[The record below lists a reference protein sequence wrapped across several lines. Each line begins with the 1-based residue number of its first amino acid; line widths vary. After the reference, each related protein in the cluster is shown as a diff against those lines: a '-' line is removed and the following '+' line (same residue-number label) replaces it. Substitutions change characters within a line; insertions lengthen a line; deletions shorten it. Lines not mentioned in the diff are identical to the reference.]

1 MSGKSHLN
9 MTASASGTHTY
20 PAPPAPDDRPS
31 PLVNASPAGAKASRK
46 PRVLLAAAI
55 IAGLAVAGA
64 WVVLNSAGGAAGA
77 ADLGPTAA
85 VTRGPLVY
93 SVTESGEVEAERRK
107 VIANELRYPAIIKS
121 VVPEGTAVKEGDTII
136 EFECKELIDDIEKGK
151 ITVTAAEDAN
161 TQARENLLLKKEE
174 VGAAVRTAEQAVVD
188 ANSNLKK
195 YIEIEGQTKL
205 DDANSAI
212 ATAKQ
217 DLLLAQAKL
226 DFKLKVNADEDL
238 KSPFSKNDIEAEKLG
253 VFKLGL
259 AEKKAKNAL
268 VMLMKYDH
276 PRQIK
281 TYEIAV
287 ENAKLALLRAQLE
300 SRSGISKAEAALAA
314 AKATFEMQDRQLKE
328 LLEDAGKMVMKADK
342 EGLVVYDTGSS
353 RWYSTDVRVEIG
365 AKINPRQQLMI
376 IPDLTTLQ
384 IRTKVYEAII
394 DDVRPGLT
402 AHVKLENKPD
412 QTFSGKIIRVG
423 VLPDSQNRWLNPGV
437 KVFSVIVK
445 LDQDIE
451 GLRPGMSSEVEI
463 ELAKLDSVLSVPIAS
478 VYSEQD
484 KTFCYRV
491 EGGGYKRAPVQLGR
505 MNNTYVQILSGLQAG
520 DRVLLAPPS
529 GEQVNMGKPK
539 AEEKDD
545 EAKDMPPGMS
555 KGKGEAKAPR
565 NGPDD
570 GKGGAKAPKEGR
582 QGMTPGA
589 GKSPGAKGDGKNAGP
604 RGEAG
609 GGGNGGGRST

>member
-1 MSGKSHLN
+1 

-31 PLVNASPAGAKASRK
+31 PPVNAPASGVKARRK
-46 PRVLLAAAI
+46 PRVAILAVL
-55 IAGLAVAGA
+55 IAGLALAGA
-64 WVVLNSAGGAAGA
+64 WVVLNPAGGAAGG
-77 ADLGPTAA
+77 ADFGPAVA

-93 SVTESGEVEAERRK
+93 SVTESGDVEAERRK

-161 TQARENLLLKKEE
+161 TQARENLLLKMEE
-174 VGAAVRTAEQAVVD
+174 VGAAVRTAGQALVD
-188 ANSNLKK
+188 ANSDLKK
-195 YIEIEGQTKL
+195 YMEIEGQTKL

-217 DLLLAQAKL
+217 DLLLAEAKL
-226 DFKLKVNADEDL
+226 DFKLKVNADEEL
-238 KSPFSKNDIEAEKLG
+238 KSPFSKNDIDAEQLG
-253 VFKLGL
+253 VYKLKL
-259 AEKKAKNAL
+259 ARKKAENAL
-268 VMLMKYDH
+268 EMLIKYDH
-276 PRQIK
+276 PRQIR

-287 ENAKLALLRAQLE
+287 DNAKLALLRAQLE

-328 LLEDAGKMVMKADK
+328 LLEDAGKMVIKADK

-463 ELAKLDSVLSVPIAS
+463 ELAKLDNVLSVPIAS

-491 EGGGYKRAPVQLGR
+491 EGSGGYKRAPVQLGR

-520 DRVLLAPPS
+520 ERVLLAPPA
-529 GEQVNMGKPK
+529 GEQVEMSKPK
-539 AEEKDD
+539 AEEEDD
-545 EAKDMPPGMS
+545 ASKDMPPGMS

-589 GKSPGAKGDGKNAGP
+589 GKNAGQRGDAAP
-604 RGEAG
+604 R
-609 GGGNGGGRST
+609 

>member
-1 MSGKSHLN
+1 

-31 PLVNASPAGAKASRK
+31 PPVNASPTPVKASRK

-55 IAGLAVAGA
+55 IAALALAGA
-64 WVVLNSAGGAAGA
+64 WVVLNPAGPAAGA
-77 ADLGPTAA
+77 ADLGPAVA

-93 SVTESGEVEAERRK
+93 SVTESGDVEAERRK

-151 ITVTAAEDAN
+151 ITVTAAEN
-161 TQARENLLLKKEE
+161 TYTQMRENLALKQKE
-174 VGAAVRTAEQAVVD
+174 VDAAVRTAEQALVN
-188 ANSNLKK
+188 ANSDLKK

-205 DDANSAI
+205 DDANSVI

-217 DLLLAQAKL
+217 DLLLAEAKL
-226 DFKLKVNADEDL
+226 DFKLKVNADEEL
-238 KSPFSKNDIEAEKLG
+238 KSPFSKNDIDAEQLG
-253 VFKLGL
+253 VYKLKL
-259 AEKKAKNAL
+259 ARKKAENAL
-268 VMLMKYDH
+268 EMLIKYDH
-276 PRQIK
+276 PRQIR

-287 ENAKLALLRAQLE
+287 ENAKLALARAQLE
-300 SRSGISKAEAALAA
+300 ARSGILKAEADLAA

-328 LLEDAGKMVMKADK
+328 LLEDSGKMVMKADK

-353 RWYSTDVRVEIG
+353 RYYSTDVRVEIG

-394 DDVRPGLT
+394 DDVRPGLV

-412 QTFSGKIIRVG
+412 QTFPGKIIRVG

-445 LDQDIE
+445 LDQEIE

-463 ELAKLDSVLSVPIAS
+463 ELAKLDNVLSVPIAS

-484 KTFCYRV
+484 KTFCYQV
-491 EGGGYKRAPVQLGR
+491 DDSGGYKRAPVQLGR
-505 MNNTYVQILSGLQAG
+505 MNNTYVQILSGLQTG
-520 DRVLLAPPS
+520 ERVLLAPPR
-529 GEQVNMGKPK
+529 GEQVDMGKPK
-539 AEEKDD
+539 DKEEDD
-545 EAKDMPPGMS
+545 EAQDMPPGMS

-565 NGPDD
+565 NGSDD
-570 GKGGAKAPKEGR
+570 GTSGAKAPKEGR
-582 QGMTPGA
+582 QQAPSGA
-589 GKSPGAKGDGKNAGP
+589 GKAPGAKGAGKNAGQ

-609 GGGNGGGRST
+609 GR

>member
-1 MSGKSHLN
+1 
-9 MTASASGTHTY
+9 MTASASGTNTY
-20 PAPPAPDDRPS
+20 PAPLAPPDRLMPPVDAPAS
-31 PLVNASPAGAKASRK
+31 GVKARRK
-46 PRVLLAAAI
+46 LRVWVAAAML
-55 IAGLAVAGA
+55 GCLAVAGA
-64 WVVLNSAGGAAGA
+64 WVLLSPAGGAAGA
-77 ADLGPTAA
+77 TDLGPSVT

-107 VIANELRYPAIIKS
+107 VIGNELRYPAIIKS
-121 VVPEGTAVKEGDTII
+121 VVLEGTAVKEGDTII

-151 ITVTAAEDAN
+151 ITVTAAEN
-161 TQARENLLLKKEE
+161 TYTQMRENLSLKQKE
-174 VGAAVRTAEQAVVD
+174 VDAAVRTAGQALVNAD
-188 ANSNLKK
+188 GDLKK
-195 YIEIEGQTKL
+195 YIEIEGPTKL

-212 ATAKQ
+212 ATAQQ

-226 DFKLKVNADEDL
+226 DFKLKVNADEEL
-238 KSPFSKNDIEAEKLG
+238 KSPFSKNDIEAEKLS
-253 VFKLGL
+253 VRKLDL
-259 AEKKAKNAL
+259 AEKKAENTRL
-268 VMLMKYDH
+268 MLIKYDH
-276 PRQIK
+276 PRQIQ
-281 TYEIAV
+281 TFQTAL

-300 SRSGISKAEAALAA
+300 SRSGILKAEADLAA

-328 LLEDAGKMVMKADK
+328 QLEDVGKMVIKADK
-342 EGLVVYDTGSS
+342 EGLVVYDIGSS
-353 RWYSTDVRVEIG
+353 RWYSSDVRVEVG

-394 DDVRPGLT
+394 DDVHPGLP

-412 QTFSGKIIRVG
+412 QTFSGKLVRVG

-463 ELAKLDSVLSVPIAS
+463 ELAKLDNVLSVPIAS

-491 EGGGYKRAPVQLGR
+491 GDGGSYERAAVQLGR

-520 DRVLLAPPS
+520 DRVLLTPPS
-529 GEQVNMGKPK
+529 GEQVGMGKPK
-539 AEEKDD
+539 AKEGDD

-555 KGKGEAKAPR
+555 KGEAKAPR
-565 NGPDD
+565 NEPDD
-570 GKGGAKAPKEGR
+570 GKSGAKAPKDGR
-582 QGMTPGA
+582 QQAPSGA
-589 GKSPGAKGDGKNAGP
+589 GKSPGGKDAGKNAGQ
-604 RGEAG
+604 RGDAG
-609 GGGNGGGRST
+609 GR

>member
-1 MSGKSHLN
+1 
-9 MTASASGTHTY
+9 MTASGSGTHTY
-20 PAPPAPDDRPS
+20 PAPPVSPAPPAPDDRPS
-31 PLVNASPAGAKASRK
+31 PPVGASPTGAKTRRK
-46 PRVLLAAAI
+46 LRVLVAAAI
-55 IAGLAVAGA
+55 IAALAVAGA
-64 WVVLNSAGGAAGA
+64 WAVLSAIGGAAVA
-77 ADLGPTAA
+77 TDLGPTAA

-107 VIANELRYPAIIKS
+107 VIGNELRYPAIIKS
-121 VVPEGTAVKEGDTII
+121 VVPEGTAVKEGDTVI
-136 EFECKELIDDIEKGK
+136 EFECKELIDDIDKGK
-151 ITVTAAEDAN
+151 ITVTAAQNAY
-161 TQARENLLLKKEE
+161 TQARENLTLKQKE
-174 VGAAVRTAEQAVVD
+174 VDAAVRTAGQAVVNAD
-188 ANSNLKK
+188 SDLKK
-195 YIEIEGQTKL
+195 YIEIDGPTKL

-226 DFKLKVNADEDL
+226 DFKLKVNADEEL
-238 KSPFSKNDIEAEKLG
+238 KSPFSKNDIEADKLG
-253 VFKLGL
+253 VFKLEL
-259 AEKKAKNAL
+259 AKKKAENAR

-276 PRQIK
+276 PRQIL

-287 ENAKLALLRAQLE
+287 ENAKLALARAKLE
-300 SRSGISKAEAALAA
+300 ASSGILKADADLAA
-314 AKATFEMQDRQLKE
+314 AKATFEMQDRLLKD
-328 LLEDAGKMVMKADK
+328 LLEDAGKMVVKADK

-353 RWYSTDVRVEIG
+353 RWYSSDVRVEVG

-394 DDVRPGLT
+394 DDVRPGLP

-437 KVFSVIVK
+437 KVFSVIVR
-445 LDQDIE
+445 LDQEIE

-463 ELAKLDSVLSVPIAS
+463 ELAKLDNVLSVPIAS

-491 EGGGYKRAPVQLGR
+491 EGSGGYKRAPVQLGR
-505 MNNTYVQILSGLQAG
+505 MNSTCVQILSGLQAG

-529 GEQVNMGKPK
+529 GEQVEMGKPK
-539 AEEKDD
+539 DEEKDD
-545 EAKDMPPGMS
+545 QAKDMPPGMPG
-555 KGKGEAKAPR
+555 GKGEAKAPP
-565 NGPDD
+565 NGPDE
-570 GKGGAKAPKEGR
+570 GKGGAKAPNEGR

-589 GKSPGAKGDGKNAGP
+589 GKSPGGKGAGKNPGP
-604 RGEAG
+604 RGDAG